1 MTQSSEA
8 SGDQVLVEC
17 SSLPPLLRN
26 DLQAF
31 LERQPEVR
39 AVTRRLHT
47 SDALLNPDTVG
58 LVAPLFD
65 LVVHLAERPRP
76 LSQSLFGER
85 ATVQSPSVYSCEIFT
100 KSIPSRKCVP
110 ILYCCRIDR
119 CTAAETHFRKRST
132 LY

>member
-8 SGDQVLVEC
+8 SSDQVLVEC
-17 SSLPPLLRN
+17 SSLSPPLRN

-39 AVTRRLHT
+39 AVTRKLRV

-58 LVAPLFD
+58 LVAPRFD

-76 LSQSLFGER
+76 STTEADDDR
-85 ATVQSPSVYSCEIFT
+85 AE
-100 KSIPSRKCVP
+100 P
-110 ILYCCRIDR
+110 ILKKVADWTDANRPRECR
-119 CTAAETHFRKRST
+119 
-132 LY
+132 